1 MCLHTTLGPV
11 TKLHD
16 LGQIFSTLTI
26 SWSLLLACVK
36 VALRLMGLKWLLS
49 LTMI

>member
-36 VALRLMGLKWLLS
+36 SGPKVDGS
-49 LTMI
+49 